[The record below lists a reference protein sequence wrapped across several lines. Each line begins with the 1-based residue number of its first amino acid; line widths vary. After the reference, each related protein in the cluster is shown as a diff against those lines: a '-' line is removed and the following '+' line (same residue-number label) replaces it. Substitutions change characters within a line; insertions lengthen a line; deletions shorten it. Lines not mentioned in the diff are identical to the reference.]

1 MKSFE
6 SVFDLLDIT
15 EVEKEDLIA
24 RITLMDTLNE
34 YVTDNKLSLNEV
46 AFSLNVDSATAVYLT
61 EGRIAKLSLEQ
72 LKSMLDNTVNYFG
85 Y

>member
-6 SVFDLLDIT
+6 SAFDLLDIT